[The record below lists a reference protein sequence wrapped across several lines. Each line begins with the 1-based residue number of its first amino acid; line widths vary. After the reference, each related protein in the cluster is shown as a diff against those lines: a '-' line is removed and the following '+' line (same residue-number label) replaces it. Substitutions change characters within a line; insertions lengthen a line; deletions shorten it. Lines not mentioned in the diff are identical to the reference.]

1 MTSVLGEPSVREV
14 TLRSPTVG
22 DAAAVHDLVRRSGRL
37 DVNTRYAYLIWCRD
51 FASTSLLAEHDGR
64 ILGFVTGYRPPRDP
78 AVYFA
83 WQSAIDQDRPVP
95 GLAFAMMD
103 EITRRVRADG
113 ARTFETTV
121 NPGNRAIIML
131 IRKLAAEYAGE
142 LEISE
147 LFGAAELGDGHDVEM
162 LYRFSIENP
171 RQG

>member
-1 MTSVLGEPSVREV
+1 MTPVVAEPTARQV
-14 TLRSPTVG
+14 TLRSPTVA

-51 FASTSLLAEHDGR
+51 FASTSLVAEHDGA

-83 WQSAIDQDRPVP
+83 WQSAVDQDRPIP

-103 EITRRVRADG
+103 EITRRVRAQG
-113 ARTFETTV
+113 ARIFETTV

-131 IRKLAAEYAGE
+131 LRKLVAEYDGE

-147 LFGAAELGDGHDVEM
+147 LFGTGELGAGHEVEM
-162 LYRFSIENP
+162 LYRFSIENA
-171 RQG
+171 RQE